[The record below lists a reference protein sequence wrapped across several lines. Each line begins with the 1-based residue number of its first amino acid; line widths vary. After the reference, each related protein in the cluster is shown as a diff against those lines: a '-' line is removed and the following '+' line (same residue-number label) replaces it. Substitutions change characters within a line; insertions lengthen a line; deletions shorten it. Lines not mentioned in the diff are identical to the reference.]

1 MTEYEKDLAFDRLIQ
16 EYDLRDRELDEQMR
30 ILSKEKRKLEE
41 RESEV
46 FRFRRDL
53 DELCSRLAETAG
65 EGESAFFFYANEQA
79 ATARL
84 RTEEQFRE
92 EQERLDAEMTRL
104 RMQKED
110 VYEGKMRKLRQMEED
125 PAQ

>member
-1 MTEYEKDLAFDRLIQ
+1 
-16 EYDLRDRELDEQMR
+16 MR

-41 RESEV
+41 RENEV

-79 ATARL
+79 AAAGL

-92 EQERLDAEMTRL
+92 EQERLDAEMARL

-110 VYEGKMRKLRQMEED
+110 TCEEKMRKLRQLEED